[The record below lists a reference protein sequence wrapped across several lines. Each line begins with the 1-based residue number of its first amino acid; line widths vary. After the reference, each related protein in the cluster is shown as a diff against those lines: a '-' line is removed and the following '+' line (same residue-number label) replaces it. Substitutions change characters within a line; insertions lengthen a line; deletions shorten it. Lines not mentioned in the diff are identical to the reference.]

1 MSRKSLSSTVSVLAK
16 SVFALGFAV
25 GALQS
30 CGSSSGSD
38 PVALCQQGCDKAA
51 MCTPDGGAIAAAG
64 AAACKSDCAASTGS
78 VTKCSNLS
86 AIESAYKACLAMD
99 CATFENCIE
108 TTLPACATGTGGSNG
123 AGTGGSNG
131 AGSGGSNGTGTGG
144 SNGGGAGTGGP
155 GGSNGGGAGTNG
167 AGGGSG
173 TGNCSSCTKGQA
185 CCVGALQSLG
195 QDAGVCSFSVT
206 TCNSLSGASQSS
218 YISACATEITA
229 GAALGVAGCQ

>member
-123 AGTGGSNG
+123 TGTGGSNG
-131 AGSGGSNGTGTGG
+131 TGTGGSNGTGTGG
-144 SNGGGAGTGGP
+144 SNGG
-155 GGSNGGGAGTNG
+155 AGTNG
-167 AGGGSG
+167 AGGSSG
-173 TGNCSSCTKGQA
+173 TGSCSSCTKGQA
-185 CCVGALQSLG
+185 CCVGALQLLG